1 MGSVPTHDLA
11 TTRRAGDSSIRTPEL
26 GLGAGGE
33 VPYFEGTRK
42 ETEKEPSPER
52 RVS

>member
-1 MGSVPTHDLA
+1 MV
-11 TTRRAGDSSIRTPEL
+11 TPES

-42 ETEKEPSPER
+42 ETEKLPSPPR
-52 RVS
+52 RVSFVFVLLKKERRGRGKE